1 MTAIAPGHYPDM
13 SNEEYQA
20 SDAESKSRLDTME
33 DAPIHYWAKYID
45 PEREPE
51 EKTEALIVGD
61 AVHKAILEPDLIVKH
76 FVAVPDDAPKRPSSA
91 QWKAEKPSP
100 ASVSAMQWWT
110 GFNAEHDGKI
120 VLSAEQFK
128 TVMRTRDSAYRD
140 PLTRGLMNLPGVA
153 EQSYFA
159 VDPETGLQ
167 VKCRPD
173 WMVLDSGL
181 IVDVKT
187 TEDASPEGFG
197 KSVENYR
204 YYVQDPWYKD
214 VVALHYGGPAIEHF
228 AFLAIEKK
236 WPNATGVHYLAPEDI
251 ADGRAAARANLRRI
265 AECRASNHWP
275 SYREEATPIRRP
287 NWAKRTLRP
296 EHIRAA

>member
-1 MTAIAPGHYPDM
+1 MTTIDPGHYPDM
-13 SNEEYQA
+13 SNETYQA
-20 SDAESKSRLDTME
+20 SDAESKSRLDTIA

-45 PEREPE
+45 PDREPE
-51 EKTEALIVGD
+51 TKTEALILGD
-61 AVHKAILEPDLIVKH
+61 AIHKAILEPDLLTACFI
-76 FVAVPDDAPKRPSSA
+76 AVPEDAPKRPSSA
-91 QWKAEKPSP
+91 QLNAKNPS
-100 ASVSAMQWWT
+100 ADSVAAMQWWA
-110 GFNAEHDGKI
+110 GFNAEHANKT

-140 PLTRGLMNLPGVA
+140 PLIRGLMNLPGVA

-159 VDPETGLQ
+159 IDPETGLS

-173 WMVLDSGL
+173 WMVLENGL
-181 IVDVKT
+181 IVDVKS
-187 TEDASPEGFG
+187 TEDASPDGFA

-214 VVALHYGGPAIEHF
+214 VIALHCGGQAIEHF

-236 WPNATGVHYLAPEDI
+236 WPNATGVHYLTADDI
-251 ADGRAAARANLRRI
+251 ADGRAAARQNLRRI
-265 AECRASNHWP
+265 AECRSANHWP

-287 NWAKRTLRP
+287 NWAKRTIRP
-296 EHIRAA
+296 HQPIAA